1 MKTTL
6 KKKTATKRAPARK
19 PAPKKKS
26 PIKKTVAKKSTV
38 KKPTVRK
45 TVAKK
50 PTKAKTTKKPTSKA
64 RTSAKKKTSKTTTKK
79 KAKPKEVP
87 LGRTLK
93 TKDEFLPFKKTKV
106 KELKDKRLVVV
117 IDKNTREELAV
128 VKLTTKSGPNTS
140 ELTGYKKGNKKTTF
154 FSHFVE
160 ITDSKGNPITVD
172 GVRFKENYKKYDLN
186 SQQVSQIRKKVRGH
200 SKQALE
206 NRKKLLDFKK

>member
-1 MKTTL
+1 MKKTL
-6 KKKTATKRAPARK
+6 KKKTTTKKAPARK
-19 PAPKKKS
+19 PAPKKKT
-26 PIKKTVAKKSTV
+26 PIKKTVAKKTTV
-38 KKPTVRK
+38 KKPSARK

-50 PTKAKTTKKPTSKA
+50 PTKAKTTKKTTSRA
-64 RTSAKKKTSKTTTKK
+64 RTTAKKKTSKSAPKK

-186 SQQVSQIRKKVRGH
+186 SQQVSQIQNKAYSHV
-200 SKQALE
+200 KQAE
-206 NRKKLLDFKK
+206 ANNRKIKKLKK